1 MIGKEEYAFKKT
13 ARSSSLEFFFF
24 SSRLHDN
31 LEQVADVFDNAIF
44 FDYFFNVT
52 ALLVSDEILN
62 TIQKTKIQ
70 TVIFYTSFSIEF
82 GYVV

>member
-1 MIGKEEYAFKKT
+1 MIGKEYVPLKK
-13 ARSSSLEFFFF
+13 ARLSLKNYFLF
-24 SSRLHDN
+24 SRLHDN

-82 GYVV
+82 EKK